1 MKKNLPIWLN
11 YLNNIGLRSMD
22 LARGRVNEVSRRLA
36 LKQPIFPVVTVAGT
50 NGKGSTVA
58 VLEAIL
64 IAQKIKVAT
73 YTSPYL
79 LSFNEQFRL
88 SGKWIDDE
96 TLCRFF
102 SMIDE
107 ARGDIVLIL
116 FEFKLLA
123 MWLWLQQEQP
133 DVALLEVG
141 VGGRLDAVNCI
152 DPTIAVIT
160 SISLD
165 HCEWLGDTRELIA
178 KEKVGIF
185 RESSKAVYGE
195 ANVPVT
201 VAQAANKLNVDIVY
215 QGKDFSFAENKTAW
229 SWQYKNTQHQN
240 LPVPKVL
247 LQNASTALM
256 VAQLLQSYFP
266 IAEQEIHQGLEAVFI
281 PGRLQKISDTIVFD
295 VAHNQDSVALLGDYL
310 KQQTIVGKTFA
321 VFSILK
327 SKDFDNVISMIK
339 DQIDIWY
346 IAPLLDDA
354 RGMKV
359 VDIQKKLQGLGVKE
373 IVICDS
379 ISQAFIKAKE
389 DAGLEDFIVAFG
401 SFGVVGDLS
410 KNYHCAPDGAQ

>member
-1 MKKNLPIWLN
+1 
-11 YLNNIGLRSMD
+11 MD
-22 LARGRVNEVSRRLA
+22 LARGRVNEVSQRLE
-36 LKQPIFPVVTVAGT
+36 LKQPTIPVVTVAGT
-50 NGKGSTVA
+50 NGKGSTIA

-64 IAQKIKVAT
+64 MAQKIKVAV
-73 YTSPYL
+73 YISPYL

-107 ARGDIVLIL
+107 ARGDIVLTL

-152 DPTIAVIT
+152 DPTVAVIT
-160 SISLD
+160 SIGLD

-178 KEKVGIF
+178 KEKAGIF
-185 RESSKAVYGE
+185 RDNIKAVYGE
-195 ANVPVT
+195 VDVPITIVEA
-201 VAQAANKLNVDIVY
+201 AQKLNVDVAY
-215 QGKDFSFAENKTAW
+215 QGKDFSFDEYETTW
-229 SWQYKNTQHQN
+229 SWQHKDTQHQN

-256 VAQLLQSYFP
+256 ATQLLHQY
-266 IAEQEIHQGLEAVFI
+266 IVITEQAINQGLEAVFI
-281 PGRLQKISDTIVFD
+281 PGRLQKISSNCVFD
-295 VAHNQDSVALLGDYL
+295 VAHNQDSVALLSDYL
-310 KQQTIVGKTFA
+310 SKQTISGKTFA

-327 SKDFDNVISMIK
+327 SKDFDNVLSMIR
-339 DQIDIWY
+339 DQIDAWY
-346 IAPLLDDA
+346 IAPLADDA

-359 VDIQKKLQGLGVKE
+359 VDIQKKLQGLGVKK
-373 IVICDS
+373 VALCDS
-379 ISQAFIKAKE
+379 ISQAFAKAKE
-389 DAGLEDFIVAFG
+389 GAGLEDFIVAFG
-401 SFGVVGDLS
+401 SFGVVGELS
-410 KNYHCAPDGAQ
+410 KNHHCAPSGEQ